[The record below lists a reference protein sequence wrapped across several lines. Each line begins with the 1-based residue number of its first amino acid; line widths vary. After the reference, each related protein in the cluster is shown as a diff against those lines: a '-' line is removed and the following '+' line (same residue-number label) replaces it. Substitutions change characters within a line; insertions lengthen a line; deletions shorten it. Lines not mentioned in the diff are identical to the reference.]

1 MSERQRTKTAL
12 RLGAFTIGLPLW
24 LAIAVTGPLSGAA
37 RARTIAPGLTPPP
50 GMTVAFS
57 GYSWAVK
64 SSTGL
69 VGPGPNVFSS
79 SPENVWVDAAG
90 QLHLRIT
97 SRAGRWLSAEVFLDR
112 SLGYGTYRFKIA
124 SPVGDL
130 DPNAVLG
137 LFTWNDDPA
146 FNHRELNVEFARWGN
161 AGDPTNAQYVVQPH
175 DHAGNLSRFLEP
187 LSAPSVHAFTW
198 GSKGVNFASTDAAGR
213 TIANWRYTGS
223 DVPRAGGERTHINLW
238 LNRGLPP
245 ANGAEVEVVLSEFS
259 FTR

>member
-1 MSERQRTKTAL
+1 VL
-12 RLGAFTIGLPLW
+12 
-24 LAIAVTGPLSGAA
+24 
-37 RARTIAPGLTPPP
+37 PPP
-50 GMTVAFS
+50 GTTVAFS

-79 SPENVWVDAAG
+79 STENVWVDADG

-97 SRAGRWLSAEVFLDR
+97 SRDGRWLSAEVFLDH
-112 SLGYGTYRFKIA
+112 SLGYGTYKFTIA
-124 SPVGDL
+124 SPVGAL

-146 FNHRELNVEFARWGN
+146 YNHRELDVEFARWGN
-161 AGDPTNAQYVVQPH
+161 AGDPTNAQYVVQPY
-175 DHAGNLSRFLEP
+175 DRVGNLTRFVEP

-198 GSKGVNFASTDAAGR
+198 GAKGVNFASTDATGH

-223 DVPRAGGERTHINLW
+223 NVPRAGGERTHINLW
-238 LNRGLPP
+238 LNRGLAP
-245 ANGAEVEVVLSEFS
+245 ANGAEVEVVLSRFT